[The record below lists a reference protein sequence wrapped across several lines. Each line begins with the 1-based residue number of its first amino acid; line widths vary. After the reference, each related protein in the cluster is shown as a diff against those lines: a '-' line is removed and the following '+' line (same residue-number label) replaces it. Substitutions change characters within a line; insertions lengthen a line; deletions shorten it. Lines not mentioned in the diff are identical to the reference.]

1 MDVAPAFIFFGVMVR
16 VCCPFLLPAPWRA
29 SFLLTAPTLLPSQVY
44 GVKGLRAKL
53 LRDHRD

>member
-16 VCCPFLLPAPWRA
+16 APPPAPRRLA
-29 SFLLTAPTLLPSQVY
+29 RVNSRFSPLFSPLQVY

>member
-16 VCCPFLLPAPWRA
+16 VPLSPWRPLGGPPPL
-29 SFLLTAPTLLPSQVY
+29 SLRPSPPFPPQVY